1 MGIKDLLQS
10 VGDAMD
16 DNFALCKLAGKRVAI
31 DASSWLHK
39 AIFATAAECL
49 DLNFE
54 EHLLYVDFIVTRTRN
69 FRLCGVEPVL
79 VFDGKRHH
87 MKVPFCTLTHSSV
100 SYISCVY
107 GSYTCAVRYEPETL
121 RGEAIESG
129 AGASTNGQ
137 HEEDH

>member
-16 DNFALCKLAGKRVAI
+16 ENFALCKLAGKRVAI

-39 AIFATAAECL
+39 AIFATAAEYL

-54 EHLLYVDFIVTRTRN
+54 EHMLYVDFIVTRTRN

-87 MKVPFCTLTHSSV
+87 MKVLLDV
-100 SYISCVY
+100 STRNLISYV
-107 GSYTCAVRYEPETL
+107 S
-121 RGEAIESG
+121 I
-129 AGASTNGQ
+129 
-137 HEEDH
+137 